1 MSSLLIHCVNAL
13 IVLIE
18 SINHCVKVSIHVV
31 LIETTN
37 HCVKVPIVLIEST
50 NHCLTNTYKFSLQTV
65 MAQTAESYQGRGSSR
80 RAGGGI
86 PSSGG

>member
-1 MSSLLIHCVNAL
+1 MSSLLMHCVKAL
-13 IVLIE
+13 IVPTESTNHFVKVPIVLIE
-18 SINHCVKVSIHVV
+18 SI
-31 LIETTN
+31 N

-65 MAQTAESYQGRGSSR
+65 MAPAVESYPGRGSSR